1 MTCTLSPSQPLHS
14 VRGVNFKTHQTQS
27 ESHFLLG
34 NSAICF
40 ARLLL
45 VSETALTLN
54 EPARAQHQCQ
64 ISEEKRRQFSSWWR
78 WTNTSEI
85 TSETRTYS
93 NISDEKGLWD

>member
-64 ISEEKRRQFSSWWR
+64 ISEEMDKHIRDNKRD
-78 WTNTSEI
+78 
-85 TSETRTYS
+85 
-93 NISDEKGLWD
+93 SDLFKHL